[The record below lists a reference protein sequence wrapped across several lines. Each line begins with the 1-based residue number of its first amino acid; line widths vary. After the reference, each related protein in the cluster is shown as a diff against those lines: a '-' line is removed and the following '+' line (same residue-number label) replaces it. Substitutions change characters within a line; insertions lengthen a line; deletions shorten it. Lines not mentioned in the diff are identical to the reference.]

1 MASTTKAPALKGP
14 GLKGDVVH
22 LDPVWEAMRDEASA
36 IVANDPAMS
45 GFIYSAILNQKT
57 LEEAVIHRIC
67 ERLHQPEFSADT
79 IRTTFREMM
88 EDWPEWSEIMRV
100 DIAAVYDR
108 DPACTRFVEPI
119 LYFKGFHAI
128 QTHRLA
134 HWAWKQGRKDFA
146 LYLQSRS
153 SQIFQTDIN
162 PQARFGKGLFM
173 DHATGIVVGA
183 TAVVGDDVSIL
194 QGVTLGGTGKETDDR
209 HPKVGNGVLIGAGAT
224 ILGNIGVGDCS
235 RVAAG
240 SMVLK
245 GVPEKVTVAGV
256 PARVV
261 GVAGCAQ
268 PSRTM
273 NQILAETKEQS

>member
-1 MASTTKAPALKGP
+1 MGNITPTDFSTTESVEIA
-14 GLKGDVVH
+14 H
-22 LDPVWEAMRDEASA
+22 LDPVWLAVRDEAEKIA
-36 IVANDPAMS
+36 ATDPAMC
-45 GFIYSAILNQKT
+45 GFVYGNILNQKS
-57 LEEAVIHRIC
+57 LEDAIIQRIC
-67 ERLHQPEFSADT
+67 QRLHQPEFSAEM
-79 IRTTFREMM
+79 IRGVFNEMQQ
-88 EDWPEWSEIMRV
+88 DWPEWSKVVRV

-119 LYFKGFHAI
+119 LYFKGFHAL

-134 HWAWKQGRKDFA
+134 HWAWHQGRRDFA

-153 SQIFQTDIN
+153 SQVFQTDIN
-162 PQARFGKGLFM
+162 PEAKFGQGIFI

-194 QGVTLGGTGKETDDR
+194 QGVTLGGTGKEGSDR
-209 HPKVGNGVLIGAGAT
+209 HPKVSNGVLVGAGA
-224 ILGNIGVGDCS
+224 IVLGNIEVGECS

-240 SMVLK
+240 ALVVK
-245 GVPEKVTVAGV
+245 PVPPKSTVAGV

-261 GVAGCAQ
+261 GVAGCSQ

-273 NQILAETKEQS
+273 DQILADEKEI